1 MRLKERVEDDVHVFA
16 LEGEIDFHFS
26 PVLRTM
32 LQAKLKEHCPPLVLD
47 FSGVEYIDS
56 RGIAAII
63 EYLRDSAT
71 YGGKFCLAALNPEVK
86 HIIDVVRLEL
96 VMPIFD
102 TVADAVAGM
111 KKRAET
117 SLLVRQ

>member
-1 MRLKERVEDDVHVFA
+1 MEDDVHIFA
-16 LEGEIDFHFS
+16 LRGEIDYHFS
-26 PVLRTM
+26 PVLREM
-32 LQAKLKEHCPPLVLD
+32 LQAKLKARCPSLVLD
-47 FSGVEYIDS
+47 FSEVEYIDS
-56 RGIAAII
+56 RGIATII

-71 YGGKFCLAALNPEVK
+71 HGGRFCLAALNPEVK